1 MTRPAAALWIWYH
14 GGTFLGFQRQ
24 AQGPTLQESL
34 ETALREVGVPA
45 AVMAA
50 GRTDRGVHARMQV
63 VSVRLEEGDSPEALA
78 TRLPARLP
86 AGLGLCVARKPHPS
100 FHAQWSAEGKTYR
113 FRVQLGGTVA
123 PEWRPYVMNVADQPR
138 LAPQVPSPERL
149 AELLGM
155 AVGQRDFIAFHEN
168 SSPRKP
174 RMLESA
180 TVRELGG
187 GLFEVVLRGNA
198 FARYQVRYLVGSAL
212 LTAAGGLPEERWRA
226 ALEVGERIPGLKADP
241 AGLVLWEVRY
251 PAKLDPF
258 TLAERAAPPGLPE
271 GPPFLSAPEG

>member
-1 MTRPAAALWIWYH
+1 LTRPAAALWIWYH

-45 AVMAA
+45 TVMPA

-63 VSVRLEEGDSPEALA
+63 VSVRLEKGDAPEALA
-78 TRLPARLP
+78 ARLPARLP
-86 AGLGLCVARKPHPS
+86 PGLGLCVARKPHPS

-113 FRVQLGGTVA
+113 YRVQLGGTVA

-138 LAPQVPSPERL
+138 LAAQGPSPERL
-149 AELLGM
+149 EELLGM
-155 AVGQRDFIAFHEN
+155 AVGQRDFIAFHE
-168 SSPRKP
+168 SSSLRKP
-174 RMLESA
+174 RTLESA

-187 GLFEVVLRGNA
+187 GLFEVVLRGDA

-226 ALEVGERIPGLKADP
+226 ALEVGERIPGLKADA

-258 TLAERAAPPGLPE
+258 TLAERAAPPGLPQ
-271 GPPFLSAPEG
+271 GPPFLGAPEG